1 MLGYPSPMTG
11 AEGLPAPSAAEP
23 THSHLTA
30 SALPV
35 LCPYL
40 ATPDGTWRSATAVR
54 DHRCMAVAPPVQLAL
69 EKQRRL
75 CLVDA
80 HVRCA
85 TFGAAEATR
94 ATAGTV
100 MPTTRPVARMTP
112 VILDH
117 RRFDLRVPPLRADRL
132 SGQAVL
138 VGVLGIALTAIL
150 LSRPSGD
157 SGGAAGGAGSASPAV
172 SDAAPSEVAGSP
184 ASSPALPTD
193 APATDEPIAT
203 PGAPASPTAS
213 VAASP
218 VASAEPSTS
227 GATYRVKSG
236 DTLTAIA
243 ARFGTTVRVLVQLN
257 GITDPSRLKVGQV
270 IQLP

>member
-1 MLGYPSPMTG
+1 MTAAG
-11 AEGLPAPSAAEP
+11 GLTAPSAAEP
-23 THSHLTA
+23 THSRLTA
-30 SALPV
+30 SDLPV

-40 ATPDGTWRSATAVR
+40 ATLDGTWRSATAVR
-54 DHRCMAVAPPVQLAL
+54 DHRCTAVAPPVPLAL

-85 TFGAAEATR
+85 TFGVAEATR
-94 ATAGTV
+94 VAAGTA
-100 MPTTRPVARMTP
+100 MPAMRPVARMTP

-117 RRFDLRVPPLRADRL
+117 RRFDLRVPVLRADRL
-132 SGQAVL
+132 SGQALL

-157 SGGAAGGAGSASPAV
+157 AGAAGGVGSASPAA
-172 SDAAPSEVAGSP
+172 SDTAPSEVAGSI
-184 ASSPALPTD
+184 ASPPVGPTD
-193 APATDEPIAT
+193 APATDQPIAT

-227 GATYRVKSG
+227 GATYKVRSG
-236 DTLTAIA
+236 DTLIAIA
-243 ARFGTTVRVLVQLN
+243 ARFDTTVRVLVQLN
-257 GITDPSRLKVGQV
+257 GISDPSRLKVGQV
-270 IQLP
+270 IKLP